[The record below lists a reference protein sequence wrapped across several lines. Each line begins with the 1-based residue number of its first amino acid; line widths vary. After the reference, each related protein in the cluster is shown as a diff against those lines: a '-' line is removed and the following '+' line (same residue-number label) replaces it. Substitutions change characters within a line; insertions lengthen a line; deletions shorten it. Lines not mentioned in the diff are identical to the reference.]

1 MNILGTDVNFE
12 IENKKKAGAYLA
24 VMAICVGFTA
34 VNLVGKASRALS
46 PTQPNKTQ
54 AQTTVKQNAPI
65 PIEDKSQNITIGNS
79 VLSLDNLLAVNPF
92 VEMNNIDPLENSEK
106 AREQN
111 QRIRV
116 TQEGSGEHPVTYG
129 PTGSIPLPNIGSAG
143 KPLDMEI
150 PTMPGAGSVRGDRSS
165 VKGIMSDEYGNAM
178 AIMSDGKI
186 IQSGDTY
193 NGNTVSE
200 VNDGGVIFDDGSTL
214 AYK

>member
-106 AREQN
+106 ARAQN

-150 PTMPGAGSVRGDRSS
+150 PTMPRAGSVRGDRSS
-165 VKGIMSDEYGNAM
+165 VKGIMSDENGNAM